1 MPGRISSVTAWRKP
15 EAKSSPAS
23 GPLPCT
29 HPCPV
34 RRLTS
39 HPSLGLSSKSLSHSL
54 SLFLWTVFMN
64 AAIPIA
70 AVLAVRMHLTQT
82 FVIINRMSTG
92 WVGVQLF
99 HCASC
104 RHLWHITSSM
114 RAVPS
119 LRRRSQPWPSS
130 TSWSRPSSCSLP
142 LSDLPSRLWS
152 GEGNGLERSL
162 HWVTFWSHIKA

>member
-1 MPGRISSVTAWRKP
+1 MPGRTSSVTAWRKP

-23 GPLPCT
+23 GPLPST

-34 RRLTS
+34 RHLTS
-39 HPSLGLSSKSLSHSL
+39 HHSLGLRSKSVSYSL
-54 SLFLWTVFMN
+54 SLWTVFMN

-70 AVLAVRMHLTQT
+70 AVLAVRMQSPERLWLLTERPQAR
-82 FVIINRMSTG
+82 VS
-92 WVGVQLF
+92 GVHLF

-104 RHLWHITSSM
+104 RHLWHITSSI
-114 RAVPS
+114 RVVPS
-119 LRRRSQPWPSS
+119 LRRRSQPWRSS

-152 GEGNGLERSL
+152 GERNSLEHLLQVMIRS
-162 HWVTFWSHIKA
+162 HMKA